1 MNTSPSLAPRVSSE
15 TRLQW
20 LNQADSTLAADIMN
34 LINSTVGDGGVLG
47 YEQEMSVDQGVD
59 FTAAL
64 QARIQGGDTHALLG
78 RAPAGPACLVIVS
91 RSSMPNCRHIAD
103 LSKGVVHPA
112 HRGSGL
118 VARAFMEIVRLCQA
132 NGIELLTLDVREGTR
147 AHRLW
152 QRFGFQT
159 YGVLEDYARVKGVK
173 HRGHYMAQ
181 SVQNLALRFNLN

>member
-1 MNTSPSLAPRVSSE
+1 MNTSPSLAPRVSAE
-15 TRLQW
+15 PQLQW
-20 LNQADSTLAADIMN
+20 LNQTDSTVAADIMN

-64 QARIQGGDTHALLG
+64 QARIQGGDTYALLG
-78 RAPAGPACLVIVS
+78 CAPAGPACLVIVS

-118 VARAFMEIVRLCQA
+118 VARAFVEIVRLCQA
-132 NGIELLTLDVREGTR
+132 KGIELLTLDVREGTR

-159 YGVLEDYARVKGVK
+159 YGVLEDYARVNGVK

-181 SVQNLALRFNLN
+181 SVASLALRLNLN